1 MNLKLKLITG
11 FRKDQ
16 HYTIDADE
24 AEKAYKLFMNPEH
37 RGIFKSGLALV
48 GSSIQA
54 IEPDYNAT
62 MGWNPDHVLNGDD
75 WNQINASGVDRKL
88 RDALSIGKHNA
99 TSNTKKLSTGV

>member
-16 HYTIDADE
+16 HYTINADE
-24 AEKAYKLFMNPEH
+24 AEKAYKLFMNPDH
-37 RGIFKSGLALV
+37 RGIFSNGLALV

-75 WNQINASGVDRKL
+75 WNQINASGIDRQL

-99 TSNTKKLSTGV
+99 TSNIKKLS

>member
-24 AEKAYKLFMNPEH
+24 AEKAYKLFLNPDH
-37 RGIFKSGLALV
+37 RGIFKNGLALI

-62 MGWNPDHVLNGDD
+62 MGWNADHALDGDD
-75 WNQINASGVDRKL
+75 WNQIREKGVDRGL
-88 RDALSIGKHNA
+88 RDALAIGKHNA
-99 TSNTKKLSTGV
+99 TSNIKKLA